1 VVVQHQNQHALS
13 ILAAFI
19 FSISTAAQTPCPFD
33 SSDVDQL
40 ARCLLR
46 PVKIYGNLEP
56 EPATLPAPLKNL
68 IGKRVKVKA
77 SSLKRYLDAHGITE
91 ESIGGPLATPLMSAR
106 YFVIHDTSSPYLKDD
121 PFPANINEADYRGN
135 NLIRWAQVKVTH
147 VYVNRLGESATAA
160 NFEQTVG
167 ATKFERRNLE
177 RKGLFIHVEL
187 IQPRRRDPNGGTSN
201 DAIAPEPGF
210 TGKQLERLALLYVAA
225 SVRRGRWLLPAFHAA
240 VDAGIP
246 NAHDDPQNFDMNG
259 WLASLET
266 LLGELGGSS
275 HHRYAEGK
283 SQARGIA
290 PNQITK
296 RPVGHSRHRT
306 SDGEAVLDFAN
317 ILFSIRLA

>member
-1 VVVQHQNQHALS
+1 MRKNQLALGL
-13 ILAAFI
+13 LATFI
-19 FSISTAAQTPCPFD
+19 FTASTTAQTPCPFD

-56 EPATLPAPLKNL
+56 EPATLPAPLKKL
-68 IGKRVKVKA
+68 IGKRVKLKA

-91 ESIGGPLATPLMSAR
+91 ESIGGLLATPLTTAR

-135 NLIRWAQVKVTH
+135 NLLRWAQVKVTH
-147 VYVNRLGESATAA
+147 VYVNRLGESATAS

-167 ATKFERRNLE
+167 ATKYERRNPA
-177 RKGLFIHVEL
+177 RKGLFVHVEL
-187 IQPRRRDPNGGTSN
+187 IQPRRRDPNGRASN

-210 TGKQLERLALLYVAA
+210 TAKQLERLALLYVAA

-246 NAHDDPQNFDMNG
+246 DAHDDPQNFDMGG
-259 WLASLET
+259 WLAALESL
-266 LLGELGGSS
+266 LAELGQS
-275 HHRYAEGK
+275 E
-283 SQARGIA
+283 
-290 PNQITK
+290 
-296 RPVGHSRHRT
+296 
-306 SDGEAVLDFAN
+306 
-317 ILFSIRLA
+317 